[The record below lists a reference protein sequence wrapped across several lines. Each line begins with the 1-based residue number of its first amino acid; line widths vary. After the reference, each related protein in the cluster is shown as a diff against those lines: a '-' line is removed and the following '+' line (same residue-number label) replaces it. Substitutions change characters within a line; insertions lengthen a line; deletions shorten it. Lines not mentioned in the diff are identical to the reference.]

1 MASPTPKTNADS
13 PSPAATMTDA
23 AGPVTS
29 EPVVGE
35 PVVQD
40 PAGTGPV
47 ASEPV
52 ASEPVAASPPRS
64 LWSHGAFVQLW
75 GGQSLSLVGTQV
87 TIVAMPLVA
96 LQLLNASATQMGVLG
111 GLAR

>member
-1 MASPTPKTNADS
+1 MASPTPETDADS
-13 PSPAATMTDA
+13 TSQAATMTDA
-23 AGPVTS
+23 AGPTPS
-29 EPVVGE
+29 EPGVRN
-35 PVVQD
+35 PVVKD

-47 ASEPV
+47 ADEPV

-64 LWSHGAFVQLW
+64 LWSHGDFVKLW

-96 LQLLNASATQMGVLG
+96 LQLLNARATQRG
-111 GLAR
+111 GLG